1 MNPSYTCGACHW
13 SVHLLYIMVK
23 QGSCSWNIQFQLK
36 LIDLFKCLCCPTYV
50 VLQDTRQQ
58 QPGWPH
64 DSFTNLKTEHFK
76 TSSFFKVLFKSCLNY
91 HAFSINLAG
100 TKISCIVFIKITR
113 ESVDMIDIKQNVQS
127 VVLQYYEL
135 FSPKNISHG
144 KKKKWSC
151 RNYSNYLYWIYRID
165 WVDCNREHGEVRGE
179 RGLKRQ
185 EELMKQHERIEQ
197 KRGSQ
202 KVGRRW
208 LCVYGLVSDNFWV

>member
-1 MNPSYTCGACHW
+1 MVCQNLTKHETEQITLHVIQSALKKSSHRHEFNWQMIDSRLIDMNPSYTCGACHW

-36 LIDLFKCLCCPTYV
+36 LIDLFKCICCPTYV

-144 KKKKWSC
+144 KKKVK
-151 RNYSNYLYWIYRID
+151 L
-165 WVDCNREHGEVRGE
+165 
-179 RGLKRQ
+179 
-185 EELMKQHERIEQ
+185 Q
-197 KRGSQ
+197 K
-202 KVGRRW
+202 
-208 LCVYGLVSDNFWV
+208 LF